1 MIDENLV
8 ALATIMLFFATK
20 ILAYF
25 INVQNIYLDW
35 KEKIITI
42 HDLFVQKIQNKIY
55 SAKDMSTITQY

>member
-42 HDLFVQKIQNKIY
+42 HDLLVQKIQNKIY

>member
-8 ALATIMLFFATK
+8 ALAIIMLFFATK
-20 ILAYF
+20 ILAYL

-42 HDLFVQKIQNKIY
+42 HDLLVQKIQNKIY

>member
-42 HDLFVQKIQNKIY
+42 HDLLVQKIQNKIY
-55 SAKDMSTITQY
+55 SAKDMSIITQY

>member
-20 ILAYF
+20 ILAYL

-42 HDLFVQKIQNKIY
+42 HDLLVQKIQNKIY